1 MAYRIPNKHPLDIN
15 QRVGVGVSIPFNG
28 PAVFNTTYTTSEQVK
43 SNIINYVLTNN
54 NERVFNPNFGAN
66 LRAQL
71 FENVTPISIS
81 NLENNLIRDINT
93 LFPNVRVLSINIQPL
108 YDENIVNISITYSI
122 LNNTPETINIS
133 I

>member
-1 MAYRIPNKHPLDIN
+1 MAYRIPNKNPIDVGS
-15 QRVGVGVSIPFNG
+15 RVAIGVSIPFSA
-28 PAVFNTTYTTSEQVK
+28 PQAFSSTYTTQDQIK

-71 FENVTPISIS
+71 FENVTPISVS

>member
-28 PAVFNTTYTTSEQVK
+28 PAVFNTTYTTSEQIK

-71 FENVTPISIS
+71 FENVTPISVS

>member
-15 QRVGVGVSIPFNG
+15 QRVGVGVSIPFNS

-71 FENVTPISIS
+71 FENVTPISVS

>member
-28 PAVFNTTYTTSEQVK
+28 PAVFNTTYTTSEQIK
-43 SNIINYVLTNN
+43 SNIINYILTNN

-71 FENVTPISIS
+71 FENVTPISVS

-93 LFPNVRVLSINIQPL
+93 LFPNVKVLSINIQPL

-122 LNNTPETINIS
+122 LNNTPEIINIS

>member
-71 FENVTPISIS
+71 FENVTPISVS

>member
-28 PAVFNTTYTTSEQVK
+28 PAVFNTTYTTSEQIK
-43 SNIINYVLTNN
+43 SNIINYILTNN

-71 FENVTPISIS
+71 FENVTPISVS

-93 LFPNVRVLSINIQPL
+93 LFPNIRVLSINIQPL

>member
-15 QRVGVGVSIPFNG
+15 QRVGVGVSIPFNS

-71 FENVTPISIS
+71 FENMTPISVS
-81 NLENNLIRDINT
+81 NLENNLIRDINN
-93 LFPNVRVLSINIQPL
+93 LFPNIRVLSINIQPL

>member
-28 PAVFNTTYTTSEQVK
+28 PAVFNTTYTTSEQIK

>member
-28 PAVFNTTYTTSEQVK
+28 PAVFNTTYTTSEQIK

-71 FENVTPISIS
+71 FENVTPISVS

-93 LFPNVRVLSINIQPL
+93 LFPNVKVLSINIQPL

-122 LNNTPETINIS
+122 LNNTPEIINIS

>member
-28 PAVFNTTYTTSEQVK
+28 PAVFNTTYTTSEQIK
-43 SNIINYVLTNN
+43 SNIINYILTNN

-71 FENVTPISIS
+71 FENVTPISVS
-81 NLENNLIRDINT
+81 NLENNLIRDINN
-93 LFPNVRVLSINIQPL
+93 LFPNIRVLSINIQPL